1 MFQRLN
7 ESIVVVQDH
16 PFNSRGST
24 AAPYHQYTAH
34 PSLDTSPRVAQ
45 SLPDPLLTTLR
56 LRPASFPKCALCFCG
71 ACTVNDDQEN
81 KETGRG
87 SGSYTHEDPGSG
99 TMWSPRAP
107 TQAMLSC
114 ATVMPLRF
122 AMVVRGSI
130 SLRLSLIF
138 FDQRSWVCQLE
149 TVS

>member
-1 MFQRLN
+1 M
-7 ESIVVVQDH
+7 VVQDR
-16 PFNSRGST
+16 PLNSRGAF
-24 AAPYHQYTAH
+24 AAPYRQYTAH
-34 PSLDTSPRVAQ
+34 PSLDMSPKAAQ
-45 SLPDPLLTTLR
+45 SLPGPLLIAPRLR
-56 LRPASFPKCALCFCG
+56 LASFPKCALYFCG

-81 KETGRG
+81 EETERG

-122 AMVVRGSI
+122 AMVVRGST

-138 FDQRSWVCQLE
+138 FDQRSWVSQLE
-149 TVS
+149 RVG

>member
-1 MFQRLN
+1 M
-7 ESIVVVQDH
+7 VVHDH
-16 PFNSRGST
+16 PLNSRGAF
-24 AAPYHQYTAH
+24 AAPYRQYTAH
-34 PSLDTSPRVAQ
+34 PSLDMSPRAAQ
-45 SLPDPLLTTLR
+45 SLPDPLLIAPR
-56 LRPASFPKCALCFCG
+56 LRPAGFPKCALYFCG
-71 ACTVNDDQEN
+71 ACTVNDDQED

-114 ATVMPLRF
+114 ATVMPFRF
-122 AMVVRGSI
+122 AMVVRGST